1 MEKKLGAKLVKGY
14 LSGTATPKEQ
24 RVVEEWYAFN
34 RLEEPAIDSPEDFIR
49 IKSEMWAAIDT
60 QSRPQVRIF
69 EKRKWLPYAAAI
81 LLFVGI
87 LGIYEWQQS
96 PQEYEVANYAGA
108 EIKAGHEGA
117 TLLLSDGTEIDLAAA
132 NVGEITTKQ
141 GVAISKN
148 AQGVLVYS
156 ANDTEPQV
164 NKAISNTIVT
174 KNGEMY
180 QVVLPDGSKA
190 WLNAASSLT
199 FNSDLA
205 TSATRTVKLQGE
217 GYFEVSKNS
226 RPFIVATAS
235 QHVRVLGTHFNI
247 NAYAESKGLVKT
259 TLIEGKVNVVSSS
272 GERIIKPGE
281 QAVNRLGQIN
291 VHEQDTEEILAWKNG
306 FFKIDGNLHD
316 IMLSIGRWYN
326 MDVQF
331 TADAPKSLNLWG
343 YISRSNDLVTTLRQ
357 IERTNKVKFKIKERT
372 LIVTN

>member
-1 MEKKLGAKLVKGY
+1 MEKKLGAKLVKRY

-69 EKRKWLPYAAAI
+69 EKWKWLPYAAAI

-96 PQEYEVANYAGA
+96 PQEYEVANYAGP

-141 GVAISKN
+141 GVVISKN

-156 ANDTEPQV
+156 ANDIEPQV

-205 TSATRTVKLQGE
+205 TSVTRMVKLQGE